1 MQNWNSTNHKMVI
14 NLEEDKEEREFD
26 LLNDYKVMKKNFP
39 QESGLQ
45 QIFLRLQLSFLMTSN
60 SHQ

>member
-39 QESGLQ
+39 QESGL
-45 QIFLRLQLSFLMTSN
+45 
-60 SHQ
+60 